1 MPERV
6 AGRTV
11 WTRDRVEVA
20 AVATSPPALA
30 GDAPH
35 VRVSAPGHAPG
46 ALAETVAPV
55 TLIGSRRDCQLPIP
69 HADVSQI
76 HCALCNDG
84 RHVLVCDLRSRMGT
98 FVNGRRVVV
107 ARLKPGDELHVG
119 SVPLRLE
126 FLRLPLHQGIDP
138 DPTLLSPPLKLIVGP
153 SSVEIARQPAVIGRR
168 NSCDVV
174 IDTPDVS
181 LAHALIFCLN
191 GRPLI
196 CDLSSRSG
204 TLLDGE
210 RISLAWLRDGD
221 RLTIGG
227 ESIEV
232 RWLSPDSGG
241 RQAASAG
248 PAATAVADLPV
259 ERARLDHDFQGGPAA
274 APPGA
279 APVPPATAN
288 SPREAEL
295 AALAA
300 LSAAEA
306 AAGSGDLSG
315 LEQSIALLQGQ
326 LLAFRLRLEQRSS
339 EIERRALELEAHS
352 ARLAKEGAAL
362 EQRRAEL
369 ETIREQTAQSS
380 ESLRKC
386 RRKLAARLRAYRGLR
401 RELADQRAGLEA
413 ARAEL
418 GEGRELLTAQLAE
431 LTRDRAALEQAKSGL
446 ARDRSALEQVL
457 SEVSAREAA
466 CAARETELKTL
477 AAALE
482 TRQRELQ
489 ARENELRERQAASHE
504 ADRKLAQ
511 LRHLIEST
519 ARAFAE
525 MQAGE
530 AKVAPHASRG
540 VAPAGGRSGR
550 LLGSAGAVGTGEAD
564 GGAQPKSGTDSG
576 RADAS
581 GSLGKE
587 SLPAPLVGE
596 PIFAGPRVLPQE
608 QWPPELRE
616 RLQVLRRVSKKS
628 EEELIQQVWSEH
640 EKRIGGQ
647 QAPSAGSSRRTRS
660 RS

>member
-1 MPERV
+1 MPERE
-6 AGRTV
+6 AARTV

-20 AVATSPPALA
+20 AVATSSPALA

-46 ALAETVAPV
+46 ALAETVGPV

-69 HADVSQI
+69 HADVSQV
-76 HCALCNDG
+76 HCALCNNG

-98 FVNGRRVVV
+98 FVNGQRVVV

-126 FLRLPLHQGIDP
+126 FLRLPLRQEIDP

-153 SSVEIARQPAVIGRR
+153 SSVEITRQPAVIGRR

-204 TLLDGE
+204 TLLGGK
-210 RISLAWLRDGD
+210 RISLAWLHDGD
-221 RLTIGG
+221 CLTIGG
-227 ESIEV
+227 ESLEV
-232 RWLSPDSGG
+232 RWPPPDWG
-241 RQAASAG
+241 RRQVASTE
-248 PAATAVADLPV
+248 PATAVADPPA
-259 ERARLDHDFQGGPAA
+259 ERAQPDHDFHQGPAA
-274 APPGA
+274 VPPGA
-279 APVPPATAN
+279 APQESATAE
-288 SPREAEL
+288 SPREAER
-295 AALAA
+295 AVLAA
-300 LSAAEA
+300 LSAGG
-306 AAGSGDLSG
+306 AAGGGDLSG

-339 EIERRALELEAHS
+339 EIERRALELETHS
-352 ARLAKEGAAL
+352 ARLAKESAEL
-362 EQRRAEL
+362 EQRRAEM
-369 ETIREQTAQSS
+369 ETLRVQAEHSAD
-380 ESLRKC
+380 SLRKC
-386 RRKLAARLRAYRGLR
+386 RRKLAVRLQAYRGLR
-401 RELADQRAGLEA
+401 RELADQRSGLEA

-418 GEGRELLTAQLAE
+418 DEGRKLLSAQLAE
-431 LTRDRAALEQAKSGL
+431 LTRDRAALEQAKSEL

-457 SEVSAREAA
+457 GEVSAREAA

-477 AAALE
+477 ATALE
-482 TRQRELQ
+482 NRQRELQ
-489 ARENELRERQAASHE
+489 ARENELRERQVASQE
-504 ADRKLAQ
+504 ADRRLAQ

-519 ARAFAE
+519 ARVFAE
-525 MQAGE
+525 MQSME
-530 AKVAPHASRG
+530 AEEAPHASRG
-540 VAPAGGRSGR
+540 GAPAGGRSDR
-550 LLGSAGAVGTGEAD
+550 LSGPAGAVGTGGAD
-564 GGAQPKSGTDSG
+564 GAASPKSGIDSG
-576 RADAS
+576 RGDAS
-581 GSLGKE
+581 DSLRKE
-587 SLPAPLVGE
+587 SLPAPLVRE
-596 PIFAGPRVLPQE
+596 PIFAGPRGLPQE

-628 EEELIQQVWSEH
+628 EEELVQQVWSEH
-640 EKRIGGQ
+640 EKRVSGQ
-647 QAPSAGSSRRTRS
+647 QGASAGSSRRMRS